1 MGVLDLGRCSA
12 AGGVGAGA
20 AGGGVLVEPSNV
32 NSLSSPSRSRVSHS
46 LTRSVG
52 LSCRFGEVTPSSF
65 L

>member
-32 NSLSSPSRSRVSHS
+32 NSFD
-46 LTRSVG
+46 
-52 LSCRFGEVTPSSF
+52 RFQAREAVHLGKLRLLF
-65 L
+65 A